1 MTAAASLIPELEEV
15 LQHGSLDR
23 RTEMLG
29 RITTLFLDR
38 ASQYTEEHVG
48 LFDDV
53 LGRLIVE
60 IETKARAELS
70 RLLAPV
76 SNAPPTVVR
85 QLAQD
90 DDISVAGPVLM
101 RSERLQ
107 DPDLIQVARTK
118 SQAHL
123 LAISNR
129 PGIGEAVTDVLVRR
143 GDRRV
148 AHTVAD
154 NQRAKLSE
162 TGFTTLVKRAE
173 RDGILAEKIGLRPDI
188 PPRLFRDLLMQA
200 TEVVR
205 RRLLAHAKPEAR
217 AEIQRVLA
225 KIADEVGAETAPR
238 DYSKALNTILALDNA
253 GQLDE
258 TCVTEFASNGSYE
271 ETVAGL
277 SVLCAVPIDVVDRL
291 MADERPDP
299 ILILSKAIGFSWASV
314 RAIIMMRS
322 AAMRSMMHPLSSETL
337 DEAFGNLQRLSPATA
352 QRVVRFWQARQLD
365 DEDMGSV
372 ASAER

>member
-15 LQHGSLDR
+15 LQHGSPDR

-38 ASQYTEEHVG
+38 ANQYNEEHVG

-60 IETKARAELS
+60 IESKARAELS
-70 RLLAPV
+70 RVLAPV
-76 SNAPPTVVR
+76 NNAPPGVVR
-85 QLAQD
+85 RLAQD
-90 DDISVAGPVLM
+90 DDITVAGPMLM
-101 RSERLQ
+101 HSARLQ

-123 LAISNR
+123 LAISGR
-129 PGIGEAVTDVLVRR
+129 PGLGEAVTDVLVRR

-148 AHTVAD
+148 VHTVAD
-154 NQRAKLSE
+154 NQRARLSE
-162 TGFTTLVKRAE
+162 TGFSALVKRAE

-188 PPRLFRDLLMQA
+188 PARLFRDLLMQA

-225 KIADEVGAETAPR
+225 KIADEVCAEAAPR
-238 DYSKALNTILALDNA
+238 DYRQAVNTVLALDNA

-258 TCVTEFASNGSYE
+258 TCVSEFAASGSYE
-271 ETVAGL
+271 ETVAAL

-291 MADERPDP
+291 MADDRPDP
-299 ILILSKAIGFSWASV
+299 ILILGKSVGFSWASV
-314 RAIIMMRS
+314 RAIITMRS
-322 AAMRSMMHPLSSETL
+322 TLHPPSSETL

-352 QRVVRFWQARQLD
+352 QRVVRFWQARQFD
-365 DEDMGSV
+365 GADGGEITFSGK
-372 ASAER
+372 

>member
-1 MTAAASLIPELEEV
+1 MYAAVSLIPELEEV
-15 LQHGSLDR
+15 LQHGSPDR
-23 RTEMLG
+23 RTAMLS
-29 RITTLFLDR
+29 RITNLFLDR
-38 ASQYTEEHVG
+38 ASHYSEEHVQ

-76 SNAPPTVVR
+76 ANAPAGVVR

-101 RSERLQ
+101 RSARLK

-123 LAISNR
+123 LAISGR
-129 PGIGEAVTDVLVRR
+129 PGIGEAVTDLLVRR

-154 NQRAKLSE
+154 NQRARLSE

-188 PPRLFRDLLMQA
+188 PARLFRDLLMQA

-205 RRLLAHAKPEAR
+205 RRLLAHARPEAR

-225 KIADEVGAETAPR
+225 KIADEVGAEAAPR
-238 DYSKALNTILALDNA
+238 DYRQALNTVLALDNA

-258 TCVTEFASNGSYE
+258 TCVTEFANSGSYE
-271 ETVAGL
+271 ETVAAL

-299 ILILSKAIGFSWASV
+299 ILILGKAIGFSWASV
-314 RAIIMMRS
+314 RAIITMRQTP
-322 AAMRSMMHPLSSETL
+322 HPLSSEAL
-337 DEAFGNLQRLSPATA
+337 DEAFGNLQRLSAPTA

-365 DEDMGSV
+365 D
-372 ASAER
+372 

>member
-15 LQHGSLDR
+15 LQHGSRDR

-29 RITTLFLDR
+29 RITTLFLDQ
-38 ASQYTEEHVG
+38 ASQYSEQHVG

-76 SNAPPTVVR
+76 NNAPPGVVR

-101 RSERLQ
+101 RSERLK

-162 TGFTTLVKRAE
+162 TGFNTLVKRAE

-188 PPRLFRDLLMQA
+188 PARLFRDLLMQA

-225 KIADEVGAETAPR
+225 KIADEVCAESAPR
-238 DYSKALNTILALDNA
+238 DYSKALNTVLALDNA

-322 AAMRSMMHPLSSETL
+322 AAMRSTAHPISSESL

-365 DEDMGSV
+365 D
-372 ASAER
+372 

>member
-1 MTAAASLIPELEEV
+1 MSAAASLIPELKEL

-23 RTEMLG
+23 RTEMLS

-38 ASQYTEEHVG
+38 ASQYNEEHVA

-76 SNAPPTVVR
+76 DNSPPGVVR

-101 RSERLQ
+101 RSPRLK
-107 DPDLIQVARTK
+107 DPDLIRVARTK
-118 SQAHL
+118 GQAHL
-123 LAISNR
+123 LAISGR
-129 PGIGEAVTDVLVRR
+129 PGIGEAVTDLLVRR
-143 GDRRV
+143 GNRRV

-154 NQRAKLSE
+154 NQRARLSE

-173 RDGILAEKIGLRPDI
+173 RDGILAEKIGLRPDM
-188 PPRLFRDLLMQA
+188 PARLFRDLLVQA

-205 RRLLAHAKPEAR
+205 RRLLAHARPEAR

-225 KIADEVGAETAPR
+225 KIAGEVGAEAAPR
-238 DYSKALNTILALDNA
+238 DYRQALNTVLALDNA

-258 TCVTEFASNGSYE
+258 PCVTEFASRGSYE
-271 ETVAGL
+271 ETVAAL

-299 ILILSKAIGFSWASV
+299 ILILGKAIEFSWPSV
-314 RAIIMMRS
+314 RAIITMRS
-322 AAMRSMMHPLSSETL
+322 NPQPLSSEAL
-337 DEAFGNLQRLSPATA
+337 DEAFDNLQRLSPATA
-352 QRVVRFWQARQLD
+352 QRVVRFWQAR
-365 DEDMGSV
+365 
-372 ASAER
+372 

>member
-1 MTAAASLIPELEEV
+1 MYAAVSLIPELEEV
-15 LQHGSLDR
+15 LQHGSPDR
-23 RTEMLG
+23 RTAMLS
-29 RITTLFLDR
+29 RITNLFLDR
-38 ASQYTEEHVG
+38 ASHYSEEHVQ

-76 SNAPPTVVR
+76 SNAPAGVVR

-101 RSERLQ
+101 RSARLK

-123 LAISNR
+123 LAISGR
-129 PGIGEAVTDVLVRR
+129 PGIGEAVTDLLVRR

-154 NQRAKLSE
+154 NQRARLSE

-188 PPRLFRDLLMQA
+188 PARLFRDLLMQA

-205 RRLLAHAKPEAR
+205 RRLLAHARPEAR

-225 KIADEVGAETAPR
+225 KIADEVGAEAAPR
-238 DYSKALNTILALDNA
+238 DYRQALNTVLALDNA

-258 TCVTEFASNGSYE
+258 TCVTEFANSGSYE
-271 ETVAGL
+271 ETVAAL

-299 ILILSKAIGFSWASV
+299 ILILGKAIGFSWASV
-314 RAIIMMRS
+314 RAIITLRQTP
-322 AAMRSMMHPLSSETL
+322 HPLSSEAL
-337 DEAFGNLQRLSPATA
+337 DEAFGNLQRLSAPTA

-365 DEDMGSV
+365 E
-372 ASAER
+372 